1 MFTALRN
8 SPVLLNRVLPVL
20 CFDRNLLIPDI
31 LNSIKLIFR
40 SNGCQ
45 GIEISCLFFEKNKF
59 SMRKDRFRTSAKQ
72 DTSHLFMSGH
82 FENRSF
88 LPILQSPHR
97 TLHNQIKYFSWSNC
111 NEPNIFLKRGNSFNE
126 ICCFGNKLYSRFY
139 ERDLI
144 GNRYTQTAKE
154 LLNRIRRK
162 QSLTT
167 CVDHHV

>member
-1 MFTALRN
+1 MTAFRN
-8 SPVLLNRVLPVL
+8 SPPLLNRVLPVL
-20 CFDRNLLIPDI
+20 FFDPNSLIPDI

-40 SNGCQ
+40 LNGCQ
-45 GIEISCLFFEKNKF
+45 GIEISCLFYEKNKF

-88 LPILQSPHR
+88 LPILRSPHR
-97 TLHNQIKYFSWSNC
+97 TLHNQIKYFSWSDC
-111 NEPNIFLKRGNSFNE
+111 NEPNIFLKLGHSSIE
-126 ICCFGNKLYSRFY
+126 ICCFGNKFHSRFY

-144 GNRYTQTAKE
+144 GNRYTQTANE

-162 QSLTT
+162 QSLTM
-167 CVDHHV
+167 CVDHQV